1 MGPTR
6 KFVNCVLLFLC
17 VLPVVFVPVPALT
30 YGGGGGGGGE
40 DTDTTGINSIHPLT
54 REEIREVFSTI
65 TTGQGETPG
74 FDDAT
79 VSFLSYLLEGQ
90 EMTTRD
96 LMGIRQTMLE
106 LDSTGATIQRYEA
119 QVNLVLVQSAD
130 AAGEVSRFFLAFVPG
145 VGWGTTA
152 ALSTARSGADEIKKG
167 GDAWDVSGAMTIDA
181 LANLITKGIGDKVSV
196 LNFGNWGD
204 KALVKGAERITL
216 ARNAINQ
223 TVKKHLIKR
232 GKKSL
237 LAGFILKSMN
247 KESGNLTKEGLQK
260 VASAFKNEKKR
271 AQVPNTASPPT
282 VKTIIRVPEHGPKGG
297 PASLPAAEQTR

>member
-1 MGPTR
+1 M
-6 KFVNCVLLFLC
+6 
-17 VLPVVFVPVPALT
+17 
-30 YGGGGGGGGE
+30 
-40 DTDTTGINSIHPLT
+40 I
-54 REEIREVFSTI
+54 
-65 TTGQGETPG
+65 GQGETPG